1 MLLLVQTHKEYIMA
15 QGKSPFEL
23 RADLLALAFEIL
35 LSQHRAKGEST
46 HQGQPDSAPTA
57 EEVIDEARKL
67 NEFISKS
74 GNDQSRKIG

>member
-1 MLLLVQTHKEYIMA
+1 MA

-35 LSQHRAKGEST
+35 LSKHRAAGANSS
-46 HQGQPDSAPTA
+46 HGQPDSAPTS
-57 EEVIDEARKL
+57 EEVIAEAQKL

-74 GNDQSRKIG
+74 GSDSARK

>member
-1 MLLLVQTHKEYIMA
+1 MA

-35 LSQHRAKGEST
+35 LSQHRAKGINNT
-46 HQGQPDSAPTA
+46 HSQPDTAPTS

-67 NEFISKS
+67 NDFISKS
-74 GNDQSRKIG
+74 GSDRVPRT

>member
-1 MLLLVQTHKEYIMA
+1 MA

-35 LSQHRAKGEST
+35 LAKHRAQGQDT
-46 HQGQPDSAPTA
+46 AHGQPDSAPSS
-57 EEVIDEARKL
+57 EEVIEEARKL

-74 GNDQSRKIG
+74 GNDQSRK